1 MEEAAPFIRGDPREL
16 KSLVNRMKSLK
27 DLYPPKRLRAFP
39 FGDSGVNAALL
50 GISRLSFLPPKP
62 FTEKLVEQYLSTF
75 EKNYPLLDRD
85 EFKDELVIFWSC
97 PDTVDDAWLAQ
108 LYMMLALACYANP
121 SLPPQ
126 EVEFNFAFSSA
137 RCVDGAEAALLR
149 KGSFMTKPDL
159 TTLRVLSL
167 LAIAKQLDIVTL
179 DDSDGSWVFMGFVM
193 RIAMSMCL
201 HIGPD
206 AFAAMPRREAVAR
219 RRVWNTLMLLD
230 STTALDSGMPLLLRP
245 DDYDSSALAR
255 TEARTSDETSNL
267 ENSFG
272 TDETY
277 QNLLADIAPIASS
290 IINKS
295 NSTSP
300 GFGPDELKTLDRNI
314 RSLLR
319 KVQACTIFQRTVL
332 EVLLHRCLLAI
343 HQSCGLT
350 STVDHC
356 HDPDHCRR
364 TTQESALSLLHL
376 QSDLH
381 EVSGHQWLGE
391 LFVRDFGVAGLYVC
405 DGLRNGAFDDNSDP
419 IHSKSAAWSALKR
432 LKIILKSRVS
442 RNRHYFK
449 IYKAYTAL
457 IAGLEALIS
466 RTSIR
471 DALYNAGQ
479 EVIAAVEESMG
490 PKLGAH
496 SLTNMVDPMLQLSPP
511 THDLKLDGIEFVSVL
526 YLHFCGHSLIIE

>member
-1 MEEAAPFIRGDPREL
+1 MDEDVPFIRGDPHEL
-16 KSLVNRMKSLK
+16 KSMIKRMKSLK
-27 DLYPPKRLRAFP
+27 DFYPPKRLRAFP

-50 GISRLSFLPPKP
+50 EASRFSFLPPKP
-62 FTEKLVEQYLSTF
+62 FTEKLIEQYLSSF
-75 EKNYPLLDRD
+75 ERIFPLLDLD
-85 EFKDELVIFWSC
+85 EFWVELAAFWTC
-97 PDTVDDAWLAQ
+97 PDGVDDAWLAQ

-121 SLPPQ
+121 NLQSQ
-126 EVEFNFAFSSA
+126 EVDFDFVCPSP

-167 LAIAKQLDIVTL
+167 IAIAKQMDIVTL
-179 DDSDGSWVFMGFVM
+179 DDSDGAWIFMGFVM

-206 AFAAMPRREAVAR
+206 AFAAMPQNEAVAR
-219 RRVWNTLMLLD
+219 RRVWNTLLLLD
-230 STTALDSGMPLLLRP
+230 STTALDCGMPLLLRP
-245 DDYDSSALAR
+245 DDYESSALSR
-255 TEARTSDETSNL
+255 SEARADKKTANL
-267 ENSFG
+267 ESGFS

-277 QNLLADIAPIASS
+277 QNLLADTAPIASS

-300 GFGPDELKTLDRNI
+300 GFGPDEIKTHDKNI
-314 RSLLR
+314 RSILR
-319 KVQACTIFQRTVL
+319 RVQACTMSQRTVL

-364 TTQESALSLLHL
+364 TTHESALKLLHL

-381 EVSGHQWLGE
+381 DVSAHHWLGE

-405 DGLRNGAFDDNSDP
+405 DGLRNGAFDDTSDP
-419 IHSKSAAWSALKR
+419 VQSKSAAWSALKR
-432 LKIILKSRVS
+432 LQVILKSKLS
-442 RNRHYFK
+442 RCRHYFK

-457 IAGLEALIS
+457 IAGLEALTS
-466 RTSIR
+466 QTSIR
-471 DALYNAGQ
+471 DALYNAGL
-479 EVIAAVEESMG
+479 EVIAAVEECMG
-490 PKLGAH
+490 PPSGAYN
-496 SLTNMVDPMLQLSPP
+496 LTNMVDPMLQLSTPARG
-511 THDLKLDGIEFVSVL
+511 LMQDGMEFVSITC
-526 YLHFCGHSLIIE
+526 LHFCSHLLI